1 MNGMSPQLQNQI
13 TQLQQVQQQLQTTS
27 AQKSQMQVQLKEM
40 QRTIEELD
48 KSTGDVYKTAGAL
61 LIKVDDKAALKADL
75 EESVETLEIRVKSLD
90 RQEQSLR
97 ERYEVLQDAINRAM
111 GNAPATPQASRLDD
125 EDDE

>member
-27 AQKSQMQVQLKEM
+27 AQRSQMQVQLKEM

-61 LIKVDDKAALKADL
+61 LIKVDDKAALKADI
-75 EESVETLEIRVKSLD
+75 EESVENEKVVAAVKGLISLPNK
-90 RQEQSLR
+90 RISEAKFR
-97 ERYEVLQDAINRAM
+97 ELK
-111 GNAPATPQASRLDD
+111 
-125 EDDE
+125 

>member
-27 AQKSQMQVQLKEM
+27 AQRSQMQVQLKEM

-61 LIKVDDKAALKADL
+61 LIKVDDKAALNADL
-75 EESVETLEIRVKSLD
+75 EDSLETLEIRIKGLE

-97 ERYEVLQDAINRAM
+97 ERFEVLQETINRAM
-111 GNAPATPQASRLDD
+111 GNAPAPQASNLDEED
-125 EDDE
+125 EE